1 MPDGRDWFKAN
12 WVFRQLAHDASLRF
26 PDDAEMIEHLGV
38 AQAIGSLNL
47 RDMPTELCERTIE
60 AMVEVIKTTEVGE
73 LPGWRSGDQDG
84 REMYLTALSELA
96 ALLADQP
103 AQT

>member
-1 MPDGRDWFKAN
+1 
-12 WVFRQLAHDASLRF
+12 
-26 PDDAEMIEHLGV
+26 
-38 AQAIGSLNL
+38 
-47 RDMPTELCERTIE
+47 MPTELCERTIE